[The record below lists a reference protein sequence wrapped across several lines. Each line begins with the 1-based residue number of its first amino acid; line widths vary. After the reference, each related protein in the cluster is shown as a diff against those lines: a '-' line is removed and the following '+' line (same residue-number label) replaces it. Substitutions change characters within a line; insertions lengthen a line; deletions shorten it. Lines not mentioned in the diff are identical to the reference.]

1 MSAHDDS
8 VVVIVIP
15 TASDFNFFQTP
26 STAKC
31 WNDCSA
37 CVLYAM
43 VHNLGKDGWRVLCSG
58 MSKSVR
64 PC

>member
-8 VVVIVIP
+8 VVILIP

-37 CVLYAM
+37 CVLCSM
-43 VHNLGKDGWRVLCSG
+43 VHILGKACCWVLYSG
-58 MSKSVR
+58 MSKSIR
-64 PC
+64 LG